1 MEHPDLSSVAVLIPA
16 YKPDEKLLTLLD
28 ALLPLGFGKL
38 IVVDDGGGPDYAP
51 IFSRLPEECV
61 LLTHEANRGKGRALK
76 TGFQYLCDHSAD
88 SALCG
93 VVTADADG
101 QHTPGDIQAVAEA
114 LIVHPHSLILGCRRF
129 VGKVPLRSRLG
140 NGITRGVFALAGV
153 RVSDTQTGLRAI
165 PSAALAWMSQLPGE
179 RYEYETRMLLEAK
192 SHELPFYEVPIDT
205 VYLDGNKSSHFHVL
219 RDSIFIYGQIFRF
232 IGSSLIAALVDFVLL
247 LVFQHLTENLLASVI
262 AARVISS
269 LLNYLINRRLVF
281 KRGARHSLVSY
292 YALVLVVLAANYGLL
307 SLLTAVADL
316 PLALAK
322 IITEVLLFFFSYAM
336 QKTFVFRTAAKG

>member
-28 ALLPLGFGKL
+28 ALLPLGFAKL
-38 IVVDDGGGPDYAP
+38 IVVDDGGGPEYAS

-61 LLTHEANRGKGRALK
+61 LLTHEVNCGKGRALK
-76 TGFQYLCDHSAD
+76 TGFQYLCNRSAF
-88 SALCG
+88 CG

-101 QHTPGDIQAVAEA
+101 QHTPEDIRAVAEA
-114 LIVHPHSLILGCRRF
+114 LLSHPHSLILGCRRF

-153 RVSDTQTGLRAI
+153 RVSDTQTGLRAM
-165 PSAALAWMSQLPGE
+165 PAASLEWMSQLPGE
-179 RYEYETRMLLEAK
+179 RYEYETCMLLEAK

-219 RDSIFIYGQIFRF
+219 RDSLFIYGQIFRF

-247 LVFQHLTENLLASVI
+247 LVFQHLTDNLLVSVVT
-262 AARVISS
+262 ARAISS

-307 SLLTAVADL
+307 SLLTSVVGFPL
-316 PLALAK
+316 PLAK
-322 IITEVLLFFFSYAM
+322 ILTEVLLFFFSYAM
-336 QKTFVFRTAAKG
+336 QKALVFRPSAKG